1 MSISIKPVVGRTFDL
16 QLKIIDILNIIFKNR
31 RERERETHTHIL
43 RDEAKREFKNSDCL
57 YAFIGLNK

>member
-1 MSISIKPVVGRTFDL
+1 MSISFKPVVGRTFDL

-31 RERERETHTHIL
+31 RERHTHTHIL